1 MKRSTVVAAN
11 SNKSIFGQNGPW
23 IGVIQF
29 TQQTIC
35 REFKNCYIN
44 SLLQN
49 TMNVSNIIYS
59 FLVTIFV
66 ILNNPQ
72 ITKARSENFKS
83 EITNFFGLSMWV
95 GISEAIRLLSTCLLS
110 ISRSMT
116 SRIEFLNNIIEKYS
130 LILRNSL
137 VLDTA
142 YNTMSTDTKT
152 NIDSDMPEDTKI
164 NTNTSSSNNGS
175 PKSTDGEN
183 SRGFYEWLAGLI
195 DGDGWFSTIKE
206 RVC

>member
-66 ILNNPQ
+66 IRDNPQ
-72 ITKARSENFKS
+72 ITKACSENFKS
-83 EITNFFGLSMWV
+83 EIINFFGLSMWV
-95 GISEAIRLLSTCLLS
+95 GISEAKRLRSTFKNPLG
-110 ISRSMT
+110 IQYT
-116 SRIEFLNNIIEKYS
+116 AGI
-130 LILRNSL
+130 L
-137 VLDTA
+137 VLDA
-142 YNTMSTDTKT
+142 IYN
-152 NIDSDMPEDTKI
+152 SDMVTVYD
-164 NTNTSSSNNGS
+164 
-175 PKSTDGEN
+175 
-183 SRGFYEWLAGLI
+183 YY
-195 DGDGWFSTIKE
+195 
-206 RVC
+206 